1 MIYRNK
7 CKLKAYSMHEPPRV
21 VVHYPR
27 LRCDAQSALWPQYC
41 SDQLVLRTAW
51 AGDWPPFM
59 DDLGVAA
66 QAFEE
71 YRQNNGSLLDD
82 QLFEAR
88 DRDVLVSQARFSAA
102 SEQPLDGLYMAA
114 AEEPVE
120 YLGLDLSWKQQN
132 IYQDLRWVCIH
143 ITCVK

>member
-1 MIYRNK
+1 
-7 CKLKAYSMHEPPRV
+7 
-21 VVHYPR
+21 
-27 LRCDAQSALWPQYC
+27 
-41 SDQLVLRTAW
+41 
-51 AGDWPPFM
+51 M

-102 SEQPLDGLYMAA
+102 SEQPLDGLYVAA
-114 AEEPVE
+114 PDEPEES
-120 YLGLDLSWKQQN
+120 GMDLSWKQEYQYPN
-132 IYQDLRWVCIH
+132 I
-143 ITCVK
+143 